1 MILMKSLNQGEIT
14 IMANKYSF
22 WKDIRARVDG
32 RGRTRAYIQDIY
44 QNVFQQYHQKY
55 YNVWMTKFKWSG
67 LDDDCAE
74 QEENF
79 IMRKLWSDGTVA
91 LRNIENTDMIAAAG
105 YATNQFN
112 IFDFPEIVTLVKNR
126 EASDRIIPEGP
137 QVVNK
142 DVAILYCLPSH
153 EPVEKTVDFYC
164 YRIAQVELVIN
175 NNLKLHNNPFL
186 ISCTEENKQ
195 QMTDIVD
202 RILNNELV
210 IFSSQNDISNLQALL
225 LNAPYLIDKLKA
237 YQVSLENELLTI
249 LGIDNSGVQAKK
261 AQMLV
266 DEVNA
271 NNDIIND
278 FGAAIEDELKS
289 WLERANKVLNRNISI
304 EAKTKP
310 VDTTKDF
317 EDASIT
323 EQKQEEEA

>member
-1 MILMKSLNQGEIT
+1 
-14 IMANKYSF
+14 MANKYSF
-22 WKDIRARVDG
+22 WKDIKARVDG
-32 RGRTRAYIQDIY
+32 SGRMKSYIQQVY
-44 QNVFQQYHQKY
+44 ENVFQQYHQKY
-55 YNVWMTKFKWSG
+55 YNVWMTKFKWNG
-67 LDDDCAE
+67 LDKDCAE

-105 YATNQFN
+105 YATNQYN
-112 IFDFPEIVTLVKNR
+112 IFDFPEVVTLIKNR
-126 EASDRIIPEGP
+126 EASDKIIPKDP

-153 EPVEKTVDFYC
+153 EPIEKTVDFYC

-210 IFSSQNDISNLQALL
+210 IFSSQKDIASLQALII
-225 LNAPYLIDKLKA
+225 NAPYLIDKLKS

-278 FGAAIEDELKS
+278 FGAAIEDQLRQY
-289 WLERANKVLNRNISI
+289 LDRANKVLNRNISI
-304 EAKTKP
+304 EAKSKP

-317 EDASIT
+317 EDASIVKT
-323 EQKQEEEA
+323 KEDSENV

>member
-1 MILMKSLNQGEIT
+1 
-14 IMANKYSF
+14 MANKYSF
-22 WKDIRARVDG
+22 WKDIKARVDG
-32 RGRTRAYIQDIY
+32 SGRMKSYIQQVY
-44 QNVFQQYHQKY
+44 ENVFQQYHQKY
-55 YNVWMTKFKWSG
+55 YNVWMTKFKWNG
-67 LDDDCAE
+67 LDKDCEE
-74 QEENF
+74 QQENF

-105 YATNQFN
+105 YATNQYN
-112 IFDFPEIVTLVKNR
+112 IFDFPEVVTLIKNR
-126 EASDRIIPEGP
+126 EASDKIIPKDP

-153 EPVEKTVDFYC
+153 EPIEKTVDFYC

-210 IFSSQNDISNLQALL
+210 IFSSQKDIASLQALII
-225 LNAPYLIDKLKA
+225 NAPYLIDKLKS

-278 FGAAIEDELKS
+278 FGAAIEDQLRQY
-289 WLERANKVLNRNISI
+289 LDRANKVLNRNISI
-304 EAKTKP
+304 EAKSKP

-323 EQKQEEEA
+323 EQKAKEEEA

>member
-1 MILMKSLNQGEIT
+1 
-14 IMANKYSF
+14 MANKYSF
-22 WKDIRARVDG
+22 WKDIKARVDG
-32 RGRTRAYIQDIY
+32 SGRMKSYIQQVY
-44 QNVFQQYHQKY
+44 ENVFQQYHQKY
-55 YNVWMTKFKWSG
+55 YNVWMTKFKWNG
-67 LDDDCAE
+67 LDKDCEE

-105 YATNQFN
+105 YATNQYN
-112 IFDFPEIVTLVKNR
+112 IFDFPEVVTLVKNR
-126 EASDRIIPEGP
+126 EASDKIIPKDP

-153 EPVEKTVDFYC
+153 EPIEKTVDFYC

-210 IFSSQNDISNLQALL
+210 IFSSQKDIASLQALII
-225 LNAPYLIDKLKA
+225 NAPYLIDKLKS

-278 FGAAIEDELKS
+278 FGAAIEDQLRQY
-289 WLERANKVLNRNISI
+289 LDRANKVLNRNISI
-304 EAKTKP
+304 EAKSKP

-317 EDASIT
+317 EDASIVKT
-323 EQKQEEEA
+323 KEEEA

>member
-1 MILMKSLNQGEIT
+1 
-14 IMANKYSF
+14 
-22 WKDIRARVDG
+22 
-32 RGRTRAYIQDIY
+32 
-44 QNVFQQYHQKY
+44 
-55 YNVWMTKFKWSG
+55 
-67 LDDDCAE
+67 
-74 QEENF
+74 
-79 IMRKLWSDGTVA
+79 MRKLWSEGTVA

-112 IFDFPEIVTLVKNR
+112 IFDFPEVITLVKNR
-126 EASDRIIPEGP
+126 DASDKIIPKDP

-153 EPVEKTVDFYC
+153 EPVEQVVDFYC

-210 IFSSQNDISNLQALL
+210 IFSSQDDISNLQALI
-225 LNAPYLIDKLKA
+225 LNAPYLIDKLKS

-278 FGAAIEDELKS
+278 FGAAIEDQLRQY
-289 WLERANKVLNRNISI
+289 LDRANKVLNRNISI
-304 EAKTKP
+304 EAKSKP

>member
-1 MILMKSLNQGEIT
+1 
-14 IMANKYSF
+14 MANTNKYSF
-22 WKDIRARVDG
+22 WKDIRSRIDSFG
-32 RGRTRAYIQDIY
+32 GTRQYIQELY

-67 LDDDCAE
+67 LDEDCKE

-79 IMRKLWSDGTVA
+79 IMRKLWHKGTVA
-91 LRNIENTDMIAAAG
+91 LRNIENTDMIAAAE
-105 YATNQFN
+105 YSTNDYN

-126 EASDRIIPEGP
+126 DASDKVIPQDP
-137 QVVNK
+137 QIVNK

-153 EPVEKTVDFYC
+153 ESIEKTVDFYC

-186 ISCTEENKQ
+186 ISCTEENKK
-195 QMTDIVD
+195 QMQDIVD
-202 RILNNELV
+202 RILNDELV
-210 IFSSQNDISNLQALL
+210 IFSSQNDIASLQALII
-225 LNAPYLIDKLKA
+225 NAPYLIDKLKS

-278 FGAAIEDELKS
+278 FGAAIEDQLRQY
-289 WLERANKVLNRNISI
+289 LDRANKVLNRNIQI
-304 EAKTKP
+304 EAKSKP

-317 EDASIT
+317 NDASID
-323 EQKQEEEA
+323 QQEDM